1 MPLRARSGSPSSA
14 PSGSFSAMSRLAAAA
29 PPPAAAATA
38 AARHARVHHGVR
50 REGGGAGGYGGEIGD
65 HTPRVLRP
73 ALGARGGIVG
83 GAHRAHQVEA
93 LLAPGAL
100 VLVEG
105 HLSTSRSAA

>member
-1 MPLRARSGSPSSA
+1 MPLRASSGSSSGA
-14 PSGSFSAMSRLAAAA
+14 STPLAAAA
-29 PPPAAAATA
+29 PPAATA
-38 AARHARVHHGVR
+38 AAGGHARVHHGVR
-50 REGGGAGGYGGEIGD
+50 REGGGAGGYRGEGGD
-65 HTPRVLRP
+65 HTPRVLRS

-105 HLSTSRSAA
+105 HHSTSRSAVVQ